1 MFNSIKLLAAV
12 SLSATLLL
20 SGCASSGGQPS
31 WITAT
36 PENYPEEKY
45 LTASASADEQTS
57 ADSRSLANLARIF
70 EVAIEDSAI
79 DFSQATVTTAGD
91 ISQVSNE
98 QRAARSVNTFA
109 NQVLE
114 GARVVEHWRAET
126 GPHFSLAVLEKAP
139 AAKRFRDAIRN
150 IDQQTDDLRDY
161 AVNQANNPVAALSA
175 LDKARLLQLERA
187 QLNRNLSVLTGNS
200 LPSKISAALVETQ
213 IREALAVLA
222 FDVNTTPT
230 ELNPDL
236 QAAVA
241 NLGAKVSASSAYI
254 IEGVLD
260 TEPVEKKQGWYWLRG
275 SLELSLVKNGE
286 TQAKQRWPIKVSATD
301 KGMVAQRAKDQLAG
315 ELTNYLYQ
323 LLTAEKIN
331 Q

>member
-1 MFNSIKLLAAV
+1 MIDSIKLLATASISAV
-12 SLSATLLL
+12 LLL
-20 SGCASSGGQPS
+20 SGCAVGGGQPS
-31 WITAT
+31 WISAA

-57 ADSRSLANLARIF
+57 ADSRALANLARIF
-70 EVAIEDSAI
+70 EVSIEDSAI

-91 ISQVSNE
+91 TRQVNNE

-109 NQVLE
+109 SQILE
-114 GARVVEHWRAET
+114 GAKVVAHWRAET

-187 QLNRNLSVLTGNS
+187 QLNRNLSVLTGNG
-200 LPSKISAALVETQ
+200 LPSKNSAALIETQ
-213 IREALAVLA
+213 IREALAVLV
-222 FDVNTTPT
+222 FDVNTTPA
-230 ELNPDL
+230 ELNADL
-236 QAAVA
+236 QAAIA
-241 NLGAKVSASSAYI
+241 SLGSKVSASSAYI
-254 IEGVLD
+254 IEAVLD
-260 TEPVEKKQGWYWLRG
+260 TEPVEKKQDWYWLRG
-275 SLELSLVKNGE
+275 SLELSLVKNGQ

-315 ELTNYLYQ
+315 KLTNYLYQ
-323 LLTAEKIN
+323 LFTAEKIS